1 MGKVSFI
8 KIRTALPPQIG
19 ARNSGTRAIVDFGFR
34 PQDGYARRK

>member
-8 KIRTALPPQIG
+8 KIRTALPPHFG
-19 ARNSGTRAIVDFGFR
+19 ARNSGTQAIVPFRFR